1 MGFKDLS
8 NKVTYTDNGGS
19 FDNQAVDTVE
29 VENSLSVLANAA
41 LSSATAANT
50 SKEAAEA
57 AKTAAE
63 TAETNAETAETNA
76 ETAET
81 NAETAETNA
90 AASATASANSAT
102 AGANSATA
110 AATSETNAASSATTA
125 TTKAN
130 TATTQ
135 ATNSANSATA
145 SAASATNS
153 ANSATAAQTAR
164 TNAETAETNAETAET
179 NAETAETNAAASA
192 VTAATQATNS
202 SNSAT
207 ASATSATAAQTAQT
221 AAETAETNAETA
233 ETNAETA
240 ETNANASAVTAATHA
255 STATTKASEAA
266 TSATNAA
273 SSATNAA
280 NSATGASNSQIAAA
294 SSAASAAAI
303 FDQFDDTYLGSKSS
317 APTVDNDG
325 NALATGALY
334 YNSSTQGMF
343 IWTGSE
349 WVAASAAGGAS
360 LNNFS
365 YTATAGQTTFS
376 GSDENSNTMSY
387 TVDNIIVTLNG
398 VVLEG
403 GGTDYTATNGSSVVL
418 TSGAV
423 VSDEVNIVAF
433 KTFTTAD
440 MVSASNGGAYQGNVD
455 FAAGI
460 DVTGNITVTGTVD
473 GRDLAADGT
482 KLDALEANANVTDTA
497 NVTAAGALMDSEVTN
512 LAQVKAFDSSDYA
525 TAAQGTLATNALPKA
540 GGTMTGNLSLGD
552 SNKAIFGAGSDLQ
565 IFHDG
570 SNSIIKDAGAGNL
583 QINAGSFV
591 VNNAANSANI
601 IVGNDGGA
609 VQLYDNGNAKLST
622 TSTGIDVTGTVTSDG
637 LTAVNTTD
645 TQGKFSGWSVIG
657 ANSSSGAI
665 ELGQASAYQG
675 IMSYAADDQTRF
687 LFDNTYGST
696 GSTFEWRT
704 NTAATAKT
712 HMKITGGGDISF
724 YEATGTTPKFF
735 WDASAESLGIGTSSP
750 NISNVGNAVT
760 INSTS
765 SAILELAKNGSRVAN
780 FYSDGTTASLT
791 NNTNNPLTFLTNN
804 AEAMRIDSSGN
815 VGIGTI
821 LPLAKLDVASSAS
834 ATQARVRNQSTGAAA
849 ILFQNSDTGTSN
861 GDGLYIGRSAAV
873 NYIWTYENEPLVLAT
888 NNTERMRID
897 SSGNVLVGGHTNTH
911 SPVSNGGSGVTLMPN
926 GQILAGG
933 QYPSYFNLEDN
944 DGDIAVF
951 RKDGSTVGSIG
962 AQTRTGNTEL
972 GIGTGDTGLNF
983 FEQGNAIC
991 PVNMD
996 NGFDRNGAIDLGRD
1010 GAAFKDLWLSNAVR
1024 LGDASLQ
1031 EINGTDPFLSS
1042 NAYYNGST
1050 WNYLISDSATNYY
1063 QAGGDH
1069 IWRYAASGTAGNAIS
1084 WSERMRID
1092 SSGNVGIGEDTPA
1105 QKLHLR
1111 TSGVNTG
1118 VRLQVAGGSGRAY
1131 DILSTTDGSLTITD
1145 ANAGSERMRIDSS
1158 GNLLVG
1164 KTSSNLANNGTQL
1177 STNGSFFTRS
1187 VNSGDGAG
1195 VAYFQRNTS
1204 DGNIIMLYNSSTTN
1218 IGSIGTNGGQ
1228 LYAGSSDVG
1237 MRFRY
1242 GSTDAIEPFSPSSG
1256 ALRDNAIDLG
1266 VSNNRFKNVH
1276 AVTYHGD
1283 GSNLTGVGGSTAG
1296 NAVGTYVW
1304 GVQRNNYDGALAK
1317 FSTESASNVMPTFLN
1332 RLGSNGASIY
1342 SNPGL
1347 SGNNSGYSLSGT
1359 WRAMGEGRNNSSNHM
1374 GLWLR
1379 IS

>member
-19 FDNQAVDTVE
+19 FDNQAVDTVN
-29 VENSLSVLANAA
+29 VENSLSVLANNA
-41 LSSATAANT
+41 LSSANAANT
-50 SKEAAEA
+50 SKEAAET

-63 TAETNAETAETNA
+63 TAKTNAETAETNA

-90 AASATASANSAT
+90 ASSATASANSAT

-110 AATSETNAASSATTA
+110 AATSETNASNSAATA

-130 TATTQ
+130 LATTQ
-135 ATNSANSATA
+135 ATNAANSATA
-145 SAASATNS
+145 SATS
-153 ANSATAAQTAR
+153 ANNAATSATAAQTAR

-207 ASATSATAAQTAQT
+207 AAATSATAAQTAQT

-240 ETNANASAVTAATHA
+240 ETNAAASASTASTHA

-325 NALATGALY
+325 NALVTGALY

-525 TAAQGTLATNALPKA
+525 TAAQGTTANNALPRA
-540 GGTMTGNLSLGD
+540 GGTMTGNLSFGD
-552 SNKAIFGAGSDLQ
+552 NDKAIFGAGSDLQ
-565 IFHDG
+565 IYHDG
-570 SNSIIKDAGAGNL
+570 TNSYIKDAGTGDLLIQATD
-583 QINAGSFV
+583 QIKFKKADGSEYHAIF
-591 VNNAANSANI
+591 A
-601 IVGNDGGA
+601 DGGS
-609 VQLYDNGNAKLST
+609 VDLYYAGVEKFKT

-637 LTAVNTTD
+637 LTVDSGSNGTIDFGDVTTAYGRLYADNTGTFVGSKTNQPLILRTNNTERFRID
-645 TQGKFSGWSVIG
+645 SSGHLMGKVPDVKIG
-657 ANSSSGAI
+657 ADTGAVVFGTVSANSTKFITNDTERMRIDSSG
-665 ELGQASAYQG
+665 
-675 IMSYAADDQTRF
+675 RV
-687 LFDNTYGST
+687 
-696 GSTFEWRT
+696 
-704 NTAATAKT
+704 
-712 HMKITGGGDISF
+712 
-724 YEATGTTPKFF
+724 
-735 WDASAESLGIGTSSP
+735 GIGTSSP
-750 NISNVGNAVT
+750 SSELHVKASSGFAEVYVQGSNSSSGMYLFDQGTEAGLWKVDSGHLAFGTTNSERMRINSSGSVGIGKTPPTDTHATWSQLFLGEKGSYISEKSSSGGIFGNFVTDNIYIDADTGSFANITTDESSAYRQEGGVHHWYSQASGSAGAAVT
-760 INSTS
+760 LS
-765 SAILELAKNGSRVAN
+765 EK
-780 FYSDGTTASLT
+780 
-791 NNTNNPLTFLTNN
+791 
-804 AEAMRIDSSGN
+804 MRIDSSGN
-815 VGIGTI
+815 VGIGDSVPQDYLEINGSGRGLGGLTI
-821 LPLAKLDVASSAS
+821 SNSSAS
-834 ATQARVRNQSTGAAA
+834 HAALSFARSSTATARIKIHEPAALHTSSMKFETSNASGGSPNLITAMTIDENQNVGIGTSSPQTELHVHDPAGLAKIRLSGTASS
-849 ILFQNSDTGTSN
+849 SDTFEIAQGTTGVTNGGFTIRDVEASSDRLVINSSGNVGIGTSSPSKRLHVYNTASADAAMIESTQSFSTLAFKSSTNSSTATFGIDGAGNVSMENKLSSGNATFVTN
-861 GDGLYIGRSAAV
+861 GS
-873 NYIWTYENEPLVLAT
+873 
-888 NNTERMRID
+888 ERMRID
-897 SSGNVLVGGHTNTH
+897 SSGNVLVGKTSSNAATAGHEFLNYGRSIHTVNAST
-911 SPVSNGGSGVTLMPN
+911 V
-926 GQILAGG
+926 QIINRL
-933 QYPSYFNLEDN
+933 SN
-944 DGDIAVF
+944 DGDITIF
-951 RKDGSTVGSIG
+951 QKDGTTVGAIG
-962 AQTRTGNTEL
+962 VLNSNNLT
-972 GIGTGDTGLNF
+972 ISGTVADHGGLQFGTHCVIPMEANVDSD
-983 FEQGNAIC
+983 GT
-991 PVNMD
+991 V
-996 NGFDRNGAIDLGRD
+996 DLGSSNSK
-1010 GAAFKDLWLSNAVR
+1010 FKDGHFS
-1024 LGDASLQ
+1024 
-1031 EINGTDPFLSS
+1031 
-1042 NAYYNGST
+1042 
-1050 WNYLISDSATNYY
+1050 
-1063 QAGGDH
+1063 
-1069 IWRYAASGTAGNAIS
+1069 
-1084 WSERMRID
+1084 
-1092 SSGNVGIGEDTPA
+1092 
-1105 QKLHLR
+1105 
-1111 TSGVNTG
+1111 
-1118 VRLQVAGGSGRAY
+1118 
-1131 DILSTTDGSLTITD
+1131 GSL
-1145 ANAGSERMRIDSS
+1145 
-1158 GNLLVG
+1158 
-1164 KTSSNLANNGTQL
+1164 
-1177 STNGSFFTRS
+1177 
-1187 VNSGDGAG
+1187 
-1195 VAYFQRNTS
+1195 Y
-1204 DGNIIMLYNSSTTN
+1204 
-1218 IGSIGTNGGQ
+1218 
-1228 LYAGSSDVG
+1228 
-1237 MRFRY
+1237 
-1242 GSTDAIEPFSPSSG
+1242 
-1256 ALRDNAIDLG
+1256 
-1266 VSNNRFKNVH
+1266 
-1276 AVTYHGD
+1276 GD
-1283 GSNLTGVGGSTAG
+1283 GSNLTGVGGSTTAG
-1296 NAVGTYVW
+1296 AVGTYTVAA
-1304 GVQRNNYDGALAK
+1304 NNTTNSATIATGATVAGSTLLTNY
-1317 FSTESASNVMPTFLN
+1317 FSSGHRRPLMGEYSNSASF
-1332 RLGSNGASIY
+1332 SQ
-1342 SNPGL
+1342 
-1347 SGNNSGYSLSGT
+1347 SGT
-1359 WRAMGEGRNNSSNHM
+1359 WRNMTGATTGSQYNVYATS
-1374 GLWLR
+1374 LWVR